1 MPTHI
6 KISRFLVIKINPP
19 VGNRLLHLEQANIT
33 SPIHLPTLFF
43 SLKTIIKVSDHYK
56 YESHDPIRNLL
67 SHTHNFFNCIN
78 YAPK

>member
-33 SPIHLPTLFF
+33 SPIHLPTLFLF
-43 SLKTIIKVSDHYK
+43 
-56 YESHDPIRNLL
+56 PQN
-67 SHTHNFFNCIN
+67 N
-78 YAPK
+78 YQSQ